1 MELCYD
7 NYRITVPYLFKHE
20 NRTELRILLSSLLN
34 SVPVRVPLPSTCTG
48 TMVPGLVPG
57 TRYVVLDLVELS
69 SLSFKFVSASQRAQR
84 QRPVSWQGSWSLLY
98 LRLLR
103 SVKVKK
109 AKGNPNINMGNKA
122 ATTAPPLYD
131 ESIEHYVRRGHF
143 YRHSKDNDT
152 DLGELP
158 PHHEKVALAAGRC

>member
-1 MELCYD
+1 MIIAQNFEFSEFTLELSTGYH
-7 NYRITVPYLFKHE
+7 YRTKL
-20 NRTELRILLSSLLN
+20 
-34 SVPVRVPLPSTCTG
+34 
-48 TMVPGLVPG
+48 
-57 TRYVVLDLVELS
+57 VLDHW
-69 SLSFKFVSASQRAQR
+69 LSFKLTRYRYQVRVEFVSVARRES
-84 QRPVSWQGSWSLLY
+84 SLTV
-98 LRLLR
+98 
-103 SVKVKK
+103 VKVKK